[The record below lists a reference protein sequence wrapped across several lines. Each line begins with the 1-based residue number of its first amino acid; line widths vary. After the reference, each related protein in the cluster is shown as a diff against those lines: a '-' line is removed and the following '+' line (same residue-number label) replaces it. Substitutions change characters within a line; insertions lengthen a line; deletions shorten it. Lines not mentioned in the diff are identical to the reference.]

1 MPFFIGGLTISNVNK
16 KQSFPIRALLYGL
29 RTPGRLFDRFILYP
43 ILDRKIANSN
53 LELFVH
59 DKERG
64 LMRVLNYGER
74 LNWTLESGKVC
85 DAVPWLDRIEPLIS
99 KQDIVFDI
107 GANMG
112 ITANWF
118 ANRSKHVYAFE
129 PHPDNISTIKSQ
141 KELRKIENLTLYD
154 IALGEK
160 ESKMQLHIKGFHGHH
175 SLGDVDNSP
184 TIGKIDVNVS
194 RLDDVFEELN
204 ITNIN
209 FMKIDVEGFEADVLN
224 GATNLLSDKKVNYI
238 LFELQDTILNSIQR
252 TSREVFEILFN
263 FDYQII
269 DLNGNLMSNNNSSI
283 PNGDYLACIDGLDAA
298 KKLAKSTFELS

>member
-1 MPFFIGGLTISNVNK
+1 M
-16 KQSFPIRALLYGL
+16 YGL
-29 RTPGRLFDRFILYP
+29 RTPGRLFSRFILYP

-74 LNWTLESGKVC
+74 LNWALDSGKVC

-99 KQDIVFDI
+99 KEDIIFDI

-112 ITANWF
+112 IIANWF
-118 ANRSKHVYAFE
+118 AHRSKQVYAFE

-141 KELRKIENLTLYD
+141 KKLRNINNLTLYD

-160 ESKMQLHIKGFHGHH
+160 ESKMQLHVKGFHGHH

-184 TIGKIDVNVS
+184 TIGKIEVNV
-194 RLDDVFEELN
+194 RKLDDVFGELN
-204 ITNIN
+204 ITKIH

-224 GATNLLSDKKVNYI
+224 GASNLLNDKKVNYI

-252 TSREVFEILFN
+252 TSSEVFQILFSAG
-263 FDYQII
+263 YQII
-269 DLNGNLMSNNNSSI
+269 DLNGNLMSDSSSAI
-283 PNGDYLACIDGLDAA
+283 PNGDYLACLDGLDAA

>member
-1 MPFFIGGLTISNVNK
+1 M
-16 KQSFPIRALLYGL
+16 YGL
-29 RTPGRLFDRFILYP
+29 RTPGRLFSRFILYP

-74 LNWTLESGKVC
+74 LNWALESGKVC

-99 KQDIVFDI
+99 KEDIIFDI

-112 ITANWF
+112 IIANWF
-118 ANRSKHVYAFE
+118 AHRSKQVYAFE

-141 KELRKIENLTLYD
+141 KKLRNINNLTLYD
-154 IALGEK
+154 IALGDK
-160 ESKMQLHIKGFHGHH
+160 ESKMQLHVKGFHGHH

-184 TIGKIDVNVS
+184 TIGKIEVNV
-194 RLDDVFEELN
+194 RKLDDVFGELN
-204 ITNIN
+204 IAKIH

-224 GATNLLSDKKVNYI
+224 GASKLLNDKKINYI

-252 TSREVFEILFN
+252 TSSEVFQILFTAG
-263 FDYQII
+263 YQII
-269 DLNGNLMSNNNSSI
+269 DLNGNLMSNSSSAI
-283 PNGDYLACIDGLDAA
+283 PNGDYLACLDGLDAA
-298 KKLAKSTFELS
+298 KKLAQSTFELS

>member
-1 MPFFIGGLTISNVNK
+1 M
-16 KQSFPIRALLYGL
+16 YGL
-29 RTPGRLFDRFILYP
+29 RIPGRLFSRFILYP

-53 LELFVH
+53 LELLVH

-74 LNWTLESGKVC
+74 LNWALESGKVC

-99 KQDIVFDI
+99 KEDIIFDI

-118 ANRSKHVYAFE
+118 AHRSKQVYAFE

-141 KELRKIENLTLYD
+141 KKLRNINNLTIYD

-160 ESKMQLHIKGFHGHH
+160 ESKMQLHVKGFHGHH

-184 TIGKIDVNVS
+184 TVGKIEVNV
-194 RLDDVFEELN
+194 RKLDDVFGELN
-204 ITNIN
+204 IAKIH

-224 GATNLLSDKKVNYI
+224 GASKLLNDKKINYI

-252 TSREVFEILFN
+252 TSSEVFQILFTAG
-263 FDYQII
+263 YQII
-269 DLNGNLMSNNNSSI
+269 DLNGNLMSNSSSAI
-283 PNGDYLACIDGLDAA
+283 PNGDYLACLDGLDAA
-298 KKLAKSTFELS
+298 KKLAQSTFELS

>member
-1 MPFFIGGLTISNVNK
+1 M
-16 KQSFPIRALLYGL
+16 YGL
-29 RTPGRLFDRFILYP
+29 RIPGRLFSRFILYP

-53 LELFVH
+53 LELLVH

-74 LNWTLESGKVC
+74 LNWALESGKVC

-99 KQDIVFDI
+99 KEDIIFDI

-118 ANRSKHVYAFE
+118 AHRSKQVYAFE

-141 KELRKIENLTLYD
+141 KKLRNINNLTIYD

-160 ESKMQLHIKGFHGHH
+160 ESKMQLHVKGFHGHH

-184 TIGKIDVNVS
+184 TVGKIEVNV
-194 RLDDVFEELN
+194 RKLDDVFGELN
-204 ITNIN
+204 IAKIH

-224 GATNLLSDKKVNYI
+224 GASKLLNDKKIPYI

-252 TSREVFEILFN
+252 TSSEVFQILFTAG
-263 FDYQII
+263 YQII
-269 DLNGNLMSNNNSSI
+269 DLNGNLMSNSSSAI
-283 PNGDYLACIDGLDAA
+283 PNGDYLACLDGLDAA
-298 KKLAKSTFELS
+298 KKLAQSTFELS

>member
-1 MPFFIGGLTISNVNK
+1 M
-16 KQSFPIRALLYGL
+16 YGL
-29 RTPGRLFDRFILYP
+29 RIPGRLFSRFILYP

-74 LNWTLESGKVC
+74 LNWALESGKVC

-99 KQDIVFDI
+99 KEDIIFDI

-112 ITANWF
+112 IIANWF
-118 ANRSKHVYAFE
+118 AHRSKQVYAFE

-141 KELRKIENLTLYD
+141 KKLRNINNLTLYD
-154 IALGEK
+154 IALGDK
-160 ESKMQLHIKGFHGHH
+160 ESKMQLHVKGFHGHH

-184 TIGKIDVNVS
+184 TIGKIEVNV
-194 RLDDVFEELN
+194 RKLDDVFGELN
-204 ITNIN
+204 IAKIH

-224 GATNLLSDKKVNYI
+224 GASKLLNDKKINYI

-252 TSREVFEILFN
+252 TSSEVFQILFTAG
-263 FDYQII
+263 YQII
-269 DLNGNLMSNNNSSI
+269 DLNGNLMSNSSSAI
-283 PNGDYLACIDGLDAA
+283 PNGDYLACLDGLDAA
-298 KKLAKSTFELS
+298 KKLAQSTFELS

>member
-1 MPFFIGGLTISNVNK
+1 
-16 KQSFPIRALLYGL
+16 LYGL
-29 RTPGRLFDRFILYP
+29 RTPGRLFSRFILYP

-74 LNWTLESGKVC
+74 LNWALDSGKVC

-99 KQDIVFDI
+99 KEDIIFDI

-112 ITANWF
+112 IIANWF
-118 ANRSKHVYAFE
+118 AHRSKQVYAFE

-141 KELRKIENLTLYD
+141 KKLRNINNLTLYD

-160 ESKMQLHIKGFHGHH
+160 ESKMQLHVKGFHGHH

-184 TIGKIDVNVS
+184 TIGKIEVNV
-194 RLDDVFEELN
+194 RKLDDVFGELN
-204 ITNIN
+204 IAKIH

-224 GATNLLSDKKVNYI
+224 GASNLLNDKKVNYI

-252 TSREVFEILFN
+252 TSSEVFQILFSAG
-263 FDYQII
+263 YQII
-269 DLNGNLMSNNNSSI
+269 DLNGNLMSDSSSAI
-283 PNGDYLACIDGLDAA
+283 PNGDYLACLDGLDAA

>member
-1 MPFFIGGLTISNVNK
+1 
-16 KQSFPIRALLYGL
+16 LYGL
-29 RTPGRLFDRFILYP
+29 RTPGRLFSRFILYP

-74 LNWTLESGKVC
+74 LNWALESGKVC

-99 KQDIVFDI
+99 KEDIIFDI

-112 ITANWF
+112 IIANWF
-118 ANRSKHVYAFE
+118 AHRSKQVYAFE

-141 KELRKIENLTLYD
+141 KKLRNINNLTLYD
-154 IALGEK
+154 IALGDK
-160 ESKMQLHIKGFHGHH
+160 ESKMQLHVKGFHGHH

-184 TIGKIDVNVS
+184 TIGKIEVNV
-194 RLDDVFEELN
+194 RKLDDVFGELN
-204 ITNIN
+204 IAKIH

-224 GATNLLSDKKVNYI
+224 GASKLLNDKKINYI

-252 TSREVFEILFN
+252 TSSEVFQILFTAG
-263 FDYQII
+263 YQII
-269 DLNGNLMSNNNSSI
+269 DLNGNLMSNSSSAI
-283 PNGDYLACIDGLDAA
+283 PNGDYLACLDGLDAA
-298 KKLAKSTFELS
+298 KKLAQSTFELS

>member
-1 MPFFIGGLTISNVNK
+1 M
-16 KQSFPIRALLYGL
+16 YGL
-29 RTPGRLFDRFILYP
+29 RTPGRLFSRFILYP

-74 LNWTLESGKVC
+74 LNWALDSGKVC

-99 KQDIVFDI
+99 KEDIIFDI

-112 ITANWF
+112 IIANWF
-118 ANRSKHVYAFE
+118 AHRSKQVYAFE

-141 KELRKIENLTLYD
+141 KKLRNINNLTLYD

-160 ESKMQLHIKGFHGHH
+160 ESKMQLHVKGFHGHH

-184 TIGKIDVNVS
+184 TIGKIEVNV
-194 RLDDVFEELN
+194 RKLDDVFGELN
-204 ITNIN
+204 IAKIH

-224 GATNLLSDKKVNYI
+224 GASNLLNDKKVNYI

-252 TSREVFEILFN
+252 TSSEVFQILFSAG
-263 FDYQII
+263 YQII
-269 DLNGNLMSNNNSSI
+269 DLNGNLMSDSSSAI
-283 PNGDYLACIDGLDAA
+283 PNGDYLACLDGLDAA

>member
-1 MPFFIGGLTISNVNK
+1 M
-16 KQSFPIRALLYGL
+16 YGL
-29 RTPGRLFDRFILYP
+29 RTPGRLFSRFILYP

-53 LELFVH
+53 LELLVH

-74 LNWTLESGKVC
+74 LNWALESGKVC

-99 KQDIVFDI
+99 KEDIIFDI

-112 ITANWF
+112 IIANWF
-118 ANRSKHVYAFE
+118 AHRSKQVYAFE

-141 KELRKIENLTLYD
+141 KKLRNINNLTLYD
-154 IALGEK
+154 IALGDK
-160 ESKMQLHIKGFHGHH
+160 ESKMQLHVKGFHGHH

-184 TIGKIDVNVS
+184 TIGKIEVNV
-194 RLDDVFEELN
+194 RKLDDVFGELN
-204 ITNIN
+204 IAKIH

-224 GATNLLSDKKVNYI
+224 GASKLLNDKKINYI

-252 TSREVFEILFN
+252 TSSEVFQILFTAG
-263 FDYQII
+263 YQII
-269 DLNGNLMSNNNSSI
+269 DLNGNLMSNSSSAI
-283 PNGDYLACIDGLDAA
+283 PNGDYLACLDGLDAA
-298 KKLAKSTFELS
+298 KKLAQSTFELS